1 MVMDRLFRLMAD
13 KKASDIYLAPGSPVH
28 IRINGSTVPVNQQ
41 TLDAGM
47 IESLLHE
54 ILTERQW
61 LEFLE
66 HHELNT
72 GYSLPEVGSFRI
84 SVLQQRGTPAA
95 VIRYIPGD
103 IPALDSLDLPPTLSD
118 LVMEKRGLILVVGA
132 TGSGKSTTLAAMLDH
147 RNTLRSGHILTFEDP
162 IEFTFRNKRS
172 IVNQRQI
179 GTDTDSFASG
189 LRSAMRQ
196 APDCILIGEIRD
208 IETMSAALAYAQ
220 SGHLVLS
227 TLHANNAYNA
237 MNRIVNFYAPENRA
251 VLLSDLAS
259 SLRAIVSQ
267 RLIRNVDGGRSAA
280 VELLLNTR
288 RIAELI
294 EPGQLSD
301 IREAMERS
309 LAPGCQTFEQ
319 ALVRMVNAGRI
330 SKEEALVNAD
340 SPTSLLWMLENKA
353 EDSPKPAPSPAPEPA
368 SRGASTE
375 STSFAAIPLD
385 N

>member
-227 TLHANNAYNA
+227 TLHANNAYNP

-251 VLLSDLAS
+251 VLLSDL
-259 SLRAIVSQ
+259 
-267 RLIRNVDGGRSAA
+267 
-280 VELLLNTR
+280 
-288 RIAELI
+288 
-294 EPGQLSD
+294 
-301 IREAMERS
+301 
-309 LAPGCQTFEQ
+309 
-319 ALVRMVNAGRI
+319 
-330 SKEEALVNAD
+330 
-340 SPTSLLWMLENKA
+340 
-353 EDSPKPAPSPAPEPA
+353 
-368 SRGASTE
+368 
-375 STSFAAIPLD
+375 
-385 N
+385 